1 MSEKKLSPPSKSKIG
16 LNSQR
21 LEVAAKLWA
30 QNPEITIEDMIWK
43 YEINLVGG
51 ESKNYA
57 EKTLRNWI
65 KDLCLNRS
73 LGAHI

>member
-1 MSEKKLSPPSKSKIG
+1 
-16 LNSQR
+16 
-21 LEVAAKLWA
+21 VAAKLWA